1 MAGNYTEPG
10 GPPESEGRNPGGP
23 VDRDRPLTEHRE
35 DPRVPFEARG
45 DDVRRDREGH
55 GPAATGG
62 QHRDAGT
69 PSAEMGGQEGHQ
81 EGRQRAAR
89 PLVSAEP
96 AMGRH
101 PRAHRP
107 GRTGEDRPDRGEPQE
122 AQDVRVG
129 SSVRTPIWDATT
141 TAWAIFRNRPWPT
154 TPGMPEIRA
163 ASFTGPRIGP
173 KCASRLWFPLSVRN
187 GSPACL
193 RNSTFAPRRPT
204 PARKCRAVDPV
215 PRPRTIPGFTYARA
229 ASAAFRFSSSREAIS
244 GSPAQFLDELHEL
257 PNY

>member
-10 GPPESEGRNPGGP
+10 GPPESEGRNSGGP
-23 VDRDRPLTEHRE
+23 ADRDRLVAEHRE
-35 DPRVPFEARG
+35 DPRIPFEARR
-45 DDVRRDREGH
+45 DDVRGDRKGH

-69 PSAEMGGQEGHQ
+69 PSAEMGRQEGHQ
-81 EGRQRAAR
+81 EGRQGAAG

-101 PRAHRP
+101 PRAYRP
-107 GRTGEDRPDRGEPQE
+107 GRAGEDRPDRSEPQE

-129 SSVRTPIWDATT
+129 SSVRTPIWDATR

-173 KCASRLWFPLSVRN
+173 KCASRMWFPLSVRKA
-187 GSPACL
+187 SPPAL
-193 RNSTFAPRRPT
+193 RSSTLA
-204 PARKCRAVDPV
+204 
-215 PRPRTIPGFTYARA
+215 PRPRALRTR
-229 ASAAFRFSSSREAIS
+229 
-244 GSPAQFLDELHEL
+244 
-257 PNY
+257 